1 MTTRSKVAMLAAEF
15 LGTGVLATAVINV
28 GRSQIGIGYFV
39 AFSVAITLA
48 MLTLVLGSTTSW
60 HFNPA
65 VTIGMWTLRK
75 IETVQAVAVLA
86 SQMLG
91 GFAAWKLAEY
101 LTNQKLV
108 SIAAEAFDWRVF
120 TAEAIGAFVFT
131 FGIAAA
137 VYQRFEGAK
146 LAASL
151 GMALFVGT
159 IVASIASNAVLN
171 PAIAL
176 ANQSWDRAY
185 IFAPIVGSVVGM
197 NLYAQL
203 FAPTKAVAVKATAKK
218 KTTKKRR

>member
-48 MLTLVLGSTTSW
+48 MLTLVLGSTTSG

-108 SIAAEAFDWRVF
+108 SIASEAFDWRVF

-185 IFAPIVGSVVGM
+185 IFAPIVGSIVGM

-203 FAPTKAVAVKATAKK
+203 FASTKAVAVKATAKK